1 MKVIKFQPGL
11 IPVLKHGNH
20 DQSSHGNWAEG
31 SQGSASELSDDE
43 IRDVIYNSKTVN
55 EMFEKVAKR
64 LGKSMKP
71 SVENLSEDE
80 ITHYRGVVDVNRDA
94 QRLLDGKI
102 KFTDFQTWGQG
113 IYLAEEKDVASN
125 YGTLIRM
132 KLDSSAKIVKGE
144 TAWDSAFDVTY
155 DNPSA
160 RTRNTTTSDF
170 IDLGRIETQIRAGKM
185 DNLSIS
191 DMRNVYWAAKGYDG
205 FTTYGETVLF
215 NGSKLTVNKADIGTA
230 VQKHQEHD
238 QSSHGNWASGGE
250 LTNWSP
256 SDPIPSSPRN
266 AGGMTPSIWENWE
279 HGPDGNVYVE
289 LYRQYAGEALGIA
302 VPKSPMDVGGSEN
315 YLTERGFGGS
325 STATARKQSEAILK
339 AIANGKPEQPALYR
353 GMTATDADGR
363 ALLDSITKLK
373 AGDTLDMP
381 LVSTTRSLGVATWYA
396 ADRSPS
402 GTGNVVMKIQPG
414 AKGVSLSK
422 ETSYY
427 PQDHEVITSGKFE
440 VVSVNTVQSPYWK
453 RETLQPRK
461 TNYTDGTPD
470 DYEVVG
476 TKQNLGDPKK
486 VYETVTSGNW
496 KSLETPTFKL
506 TDDRPNKRPE
516 SPVLSA
522 WAKQP
527 PREFTVVEVKFIEPH
542 VVKKANDYGLT
553 FDALFNNIPFFREED
568 VMKHGTH
575 DQKTHGSWATGIGY
589 KDSDKHPEYSSN
601 EDGTNVEYYTSVGS
615 WEMNGLLRTGKVPED
630 ATFSKE
636 EIRDMIKSIDTE
648 IGKTS
653 APRDMV
659 LFRGTSGKGT
669 GVFEKLKEGDIYTD
683 KGFISTTSNPEVVPE
698 FMSTAT
704 GGRYDSRPVE
714 KGYVLQVSVPK
725 GSKVL
730 SINRYFKKVSGR
742 YGPSDDI
749 RREDEHILPR
759 GTKFRVDSIGTI
771 DVRGLQD
778 KLIKVSVVNDEK

>member
-1 MKVIKFQPGL
+1 VKVIKFEPGL
-11 IPVLKHGNH
+11 IPTLKHLEGQH
-20 DQSSHGNWAEG
+20 DQSTHG
-31 SQGSASELSDDE
+31 S
-43 IRDVIYNSKTVN
+43 
-55 EMFEKVAKR
+55 
-64 LGKSMKP
+64 
-71 SVENLSEDE
+71 
-80 ITHYRGVVDVNRDA
+80 
-94 QRLLDGKI
+94 
-102 KFTDFQTWGQG
+102 
-113 IYLAEEKDVASN
+113 
-125 YGTLIRM
+125 
-132 KLDSSAKIVKGE
+132 
-144 TAWDSAFDVTY
+144 
-155 DNPSA
+155 
-160 RTRNTTTSDF
+160 
-170 IDLGRIETQIRAGKM
+170 
-185 DNLSIS
+185 
-191 DMRNVYWAAKGYDG
+191 
-205 FTTYGETVLF
+205 
-215 NGSKLTVNKADIGTA
+215 
-230 VQKHQEHD
+230 
-238 QSSHGNWASGGE
+238 WASGGE
-250 LTNWSP
+250 LSNWSP
-256 SDPIPSSPRN
+256 DDPIPSSPRN

-373 AGDTLDMP
+373 PGDTLDMP

-461 TNYTDGTPD
+461 TNYIDGTPN

-568 VMKHGTH
+568 VTKHGSH

-636 EIRDMIKSIDTE
+636 EIKDMIKSLDTE

-659 LFRGTSGKGT
+659 LLRGTSGSGT
-669 GVFEKLKEGDIYTD
+669 QVFEKLKEGDIYID

-704 GGRYDSRPVE
+704 GGRYDSRPIE
-714 KGYVLQVSVPK
+714 KGYVLQISVPK

-730 SINRYFKKVSGR
+730 SVNRYFKKVSGR
-742 YGPSDDI
+742 YGPSEDI

-759 GTKFRVDSIGTI
+759 GTKFKVDSISTV
-771 DVRGLQD
+771 DVRGLKD